1 MPCTPASATL
11 STSAPVSTRWRREWP
26 ARARLTV
33 PDERSASGSP
43 VVFVVDDDPA
53 VRDSIA
59 MLVRAEGLAA
69 RTFDSARSFL
79 AGWEHS
85 EESCVIIDLR
95 LPDLSGLD
103 LQERLA
109 ATADPPPVIFL
120 TGFGTVPSAVR
131 ALKAGAMDF
140 LEKPFEPAA
149 LLALVHE
156 ALARDRR
163 RRSELRRLDT
173 LTRRE
178 REILENVAQGGT
190 NKVIAA
196 NLGIS
201 VRTVELHRARGMR
214 KLEVRSVAELV
225 PLMHQHRNEAT

>member
-1 MPCTPASATL
+1 M
-11 STSAPVSTRWRREWP
+11 
-26 ARARLTV
+26 
-33 PDERSASGSP
+33 
-43 VVFVVDDDPA
+43 VDDDPA

-59 MLVRAEGLAA
+59 MLVRAEGLEA

-109 ATADPPPVIFL
+109 ATADAPPVIFL

-156 ALARDRR
+156 ALARDRKR
-163 RRSELRRLDT
+163 RPSFAVS
-173 LTRRE
+173 TR
-178 REILENVAQGGT
+178 
-190 NKVIAA
+190 
-196 NLGIS
+196 
-201 VRTVELHRARGMR
+201 
-214 KLEVRSVAELV
+214 
-225 PLMHQHRNEAT
+225 

>member
-1 MPCTPASATL
+1 M
-11 STSAPVSTRWRREWP
+11 
-26 ARARLTV
+26 
-33 PDERSASGSP
+33 PDETSASGNA

-59 MLVRAEGLAA
+59 MLVRAEGLSA
-69 RTFDSARSFL
+69 RTFESARSFL
-79 AGWEHS
+79 AGWEHA

-95 LPDLSGLD
+95 LPDLNGLE
-103 LQERLA
+103 LQEHLA
-109 ATADPPPVIFL
+109 ATAEPPPVIFL
-120 TGFGTVPSAVR
+120 TGFGTVWSAVR

-140 LEKPFEPAA
+140 LEKPFDPGA
-149 LLALVHE
+149 LLELVHE
-156 ALARDRR
+156 ALARDRK
-163 RRSELRRLDT
+163 RRSEFRRLDT

-178 REILENVAQGGT
+178 REILENVARGGT

-225 PLMHQHRNEAT
+225 PLMQPRGTGAT

>member
-1 MPCTPASATL
+1 MPDG
-11 STSAPVSTRWRREWP
+11 
-26 ARARLTV
+26 RL
-33 PDERSASGSP
+33 ASGNP

-59 MLVRAEGLAA
+59 MLVRAEGFAA

-79 AGWEHS
+79 AGWDHG

-109 ATADPPPVIFL
+109 ATAGAPPVIFL
-120 TGFGTVPSAVR
+120 TGYGTVPSAVR

-140 LEKPFEPAA
+140 LEKPFEPGA

-156 ALARDRR
+156 ALARDRE
-163 RRSELRRLDT
+163 RRSEIRRLET

-178 REILENVAQGGT
+178 RQILEQVAGGDT

-201 VRTVELHRARGMR
+201 VRTVELHRARGMH
-214 KLEVRSVAELV
+214 KLGVRSVAELV
-225 PLMHQHRNEAT
+225 RLMQGHRAAVT

>member
-1 MPCTPASATL
+1 MPDPR
-11 STSAPVSTRWRREWP
+11 PP
-26 ARARLTV
+26 
-33 PDERSASGSP
+33 SGNA

-53 VRDSIA
+53 VRDSVA
-59 MLVRAEGLAA
+59 MLVRAEGLEA
-69 RTFDSARSFL
+69 RTFESARSFL
-79 AGWEHS
+79 DGWEHR

-95 LPDLSGLD
+95 LPDLNGLE

-109 ATADPPPVIFL
+109 ATGDAPPVIFL
-120 TGFGTVPSAVR
+120 TGFGTVTSAVR

-140 LEKPFEPAA
+140 LEKPFEPGA

-156 ALARDRR
+156 ALARDRK

-178 REILENVAQGGT
+178 REILDNVAQGGT

-196 NLGIS
+196 DLGIS
-201 VRTVELHRARGMR
+201 VRTVELHRARGMH

-225 PLMHQHRNEAT
+225 PLMQGHRSEVT

>member
-1 MPCTPASATL
+1 MSEEAA
-11 STSAPVSTRWRREWP
+11 
-26 ARARLTV
+26 
-33 PDERSASGSP
+33 
-43 VVFVVDDDPA
+43 VFVVDDDPA

-59 MLVRAEGLAA
+59 MFIRAEGLEV
-69 RTFDSARSFL
+69 RTFDSARSLL
-79 AGWEHS
+79 AEWER
-85 EESCVIIDLR
+85 CKPGCLIVDLR
-95 LPDLSGLD
+95 LPGASGLD

-109 ATADPPPVIFL
+109 GDDNAPPIIFL
-120 TGFGTVPSAVR
+120 TGYGTVPAAVR

-140 LEKPFEPAA
+140 LEKPFDPAV

-156 ALARDRR
+156 ALARDRAR
-163 RRSELRRLDT
+163 RADIRRLDA

-178 REILENVAQGGT
+178 REVLGKVVEGDT

-214 KLEVRSVAELV
+214 KLGVRSVAELV
-225 PLMHQHRNEAT
+225 RLMR

>member
-1 MPCTPASATL
+1 MPDGRPAS
-11 STSAPVSTRWRREWP
+11 
-26 ARARLTV
+26 
-33 PDERSASGSP
+33 GNP

-140 LEKPFEPAA
+140 LEKPFEPGA

-156 ALARDRR
+156 ALARDRK

-178 REILENVAQGGT
+178 REILEKVAQGGT

-225 PLMHQHRNEAT
+225 PLMHRHRNEAT

>member
-1 MPCTPASATL
+1 MPDG
-11 STSAPVSTRWRREWP
+11 
-26 ARARLTV
+26 RL
-33 PDERSASGSP
+33 ASGGP

-59 MLVRAEGLAA
+59 MLVRAEGLSA

-79 AGWEHS
+79 AGWEHR

-95 LPDLSGLD
+95 LPDLSGLE

-109 ATADPPPVIFL
+109 ATADAPPVIFL

-140 LEKPFEPAA
+140 LEKPFEPGA

-156 ALARDRR
+156 ALARDRKR
-163 RRSELRRLDT
+163 RFELRRLGT

-225 PLMHQHRNEAT
+225 PLMHRNRSEAT

>member
-1 MPCTPASATL
+1 MSEDA
-11 STSAPVSTRWRREWP
+11 
-26 ARARLTV
+26 
-33 PDERSASGSP
+33 
-43 VVFVVDDDPA
+43 VVFVVDDDRA

-59 MLVRAEGLAA
+59 MLVRAEGLAV

-79 AGWEHS
+79 AEWDHA
-85 EESCVIIDLR
+85 EESCLIVDLR
-95 LPDLSGLD
+95 LPDLSGLE

-109 ATADPPPVIFL
+109 ATADAPPIIFL

-131 ALKAGAMDF
+131 ALKAGAMDY
-140 LEKPFEPAA
+140 LEKPVDPGA
-149 LLALVHE
+149 LLARVRE
-156 ALARDRR
+156 GLARDRER
-163 RRSELRRLDT
+163 RAELRRIMA

-178 REILENVAQGGT
+178 REILEQVAGGDT

-214 KLEVRSVAELV
+214 KLAVRSVPELV
-225 PLMHQHRNEAT
+225 WLMHRHRCEVT

>member
-1 MPCTPASATL
+1 MPGGR
-11 STSAPVSTRWRREWP
+11 STS
-26 ARARLTV
+26 
-33 PDERSASGSP
+33 GNP
-43 VVFVVDDDPA
+43 VVFVIDDDPA

-59 MLVRAEGLAA
+59 MLVRAEGLEA
-69 RTFDSARSFL
+69 RTFESARSFL
-79 AGWEHS
+79 AGWEHA

-95 LPDLSGLD
+95 LPDLNGLE
-103 LQERLA
+103 LQEHLA
-109 ATADPPPVIFL
+109 ATAEPPPVIFL

-140 LEKPFEPAA
+140 LEKPFDPGA
-149 LLALVHE
+149 LLELVHE
-156 ALARDRR
+156 ALARDRKR
-163 RRSELRRLDT
+163 RAELRRLDT

-178 REILENVAQGGT
+178 REILENVARGGT

-214 KLEVRSVAELV
+214 KLEVRSVAKLV
-225 PLMHQHRNEAT
+225 PLMQPRGTGAT

>member
-1 MPCTPASATL
+1 MPDRKSDGGNA
-11 STSAPVSTRWRREWP
+11 
-26 ARARLTV
+26 
-33 PDERSASGSP
+33 
-43 VVFVVDDDPA
+43 VVFVVDDDRA

-59 MLVRAEGLAA
+59 MLVRAQGLEA

-79 AGWEHS
+79 AGWDHG

-103 LQERLA
+103 LQERLIA
-109 ATADPPPVIFL
+109 APDAPPVIFL
-120 TGFGTVPSAVR
+120 TGYGTVPSAVR

-140 LEKPFEPAA
+140 LEKPFQPDE
-149 LLALVHE
+149 LIALVQE
-156 ALARDRR
+156 ALARDRN
-163 RRSELRRLDT
+163 RRSELRRLDA

-178 REILENVAQGGT
+178 REILDNVAQGGA

-214 KLEVRSVAELV
+214 KLELRSVAELV
-225 PLMHQHRNEAT
+225 KLMHRHRVDAT

>member
-1 MPCTPASATL
+1 MPDGRPAS
-11 STSAPVSTRWRREWP
+11 
-26 ARARLTV
+26 
-33 PDERSASGSP
+33 GNP

-140 LEKPFEPAA
+140 LEKPFEPGA

-156 ALARDRR
+156 ALARDRK
-163 RRSELRRLDT
+163 RRSDLRRLDT

-178 REILENVAQGGT
+178 REILEKVAQGGT

-225 PLMHQHRNEAT
+225 PLMHRHRNEAT

>member
-1 MPCTPASATL
+1 VPNPRPASGN
-11 STSAPVSTRWRREWP
+11 S
-26 ARARLTV
+26 
-33 PDERSASGSP
+33 

-53 VRDSIA
+53 VRDSVA
-59 MLVRAEGLAA
+59 MLVRAEGLEA
-69 RTFDSARSFL
+69 RTFESARSFL
-79 AGWEHS
+79 AGWEHR

-95 LPDLSGLD
+95 LPDLNGLE

-109 ATADPPPVIFL
+109 ATGDAPPVIFL

-140 LEKPFEPAA
+140 LEKPFEPGA

-156 ALARDRR
+156 ALARDRT
-163 RRSELRRLDT
+163 RRSELRRLGT

-178 REILENVAQGGT
+178 REILDNVAQGGT

-201 VRTVELHRARGMR
+201 VRTVELHRARGMH

-225 PLMHQHRNEAT
+225 PLMQGHRSEVT

>member
-1 MPCTPASATL
+1 MSEGAL
-11 STSAPVSTRWRREWP
+11 
-26 ARARLTV
+26 
-33 PDERSASGSP
+33 
-43 VVFVVDDDPA
+43 VFVVDDDPA

-59 MLVRAEGLAA
+59 MLVRAEGLQA

-79 AGWEHS
+79 AGWDRS

-95 LPDLSGLD
+95 LPDLSGLE
-103 LQERLA
+103 LQERLT
-109 ATADPPPVIFL
+109 ATADAPPVIFL
-120 TGFGTVPSAVR
+120 TGFGTVPAAVH

-140 LEKPFEPAA
+140 LEKPFDPGA
-149 LLALVHE
+149 LLARVHE
-156 ALARDRR
+156 ALARDRE
-163 RRSELRRLDT
+163 RRSEIRRLET

-178 REILENVAQGGT
+178 RQILEQVAGGDT

-214 KLEVRSVAELV
+214 KLGVRSVADLV
-225 PLMHQHRNEAT
+225 RLMQGHRAAVT